1 MTALRKYDHISE
13 ALKSLKWL
21 NVKDKLLFNEFVMM
35 YKCMNNLTPKYLS
48 ERFQQRSKIH
58 QRDTRQKNDLVLPKY
73 RLVTGQKAF
82 AFRGVKMYNTLPK
95 EIRETESLSVF
106 KKRIFKR
113 LFNS

>member
-1 MTALRKYDHISE
+1 MLE

-21 NVKDKLLFNEFVMM
+21 NVKEKLLFNEFVMM
-35 YKCMNNLTPKYLS
+35 YKCMNDLTPKYLS
-48 ERFQQRSKIH
+48 ERFH
-58 QRDTRQKNDLVLPKY
+58 QLDTRQKNDLALPKC

-106 KKRIFKR
+106 KKRILEK